1 MSHEAVARRYGK
13 AIFDLAQGA
22 GDAAA
27 VSRELLSFAEAYES
41 SRELRA
47 ALGNPL
53 VDVQARDA
61 LLADLFGRL
70 GLSPLAQN
78 AIRFVVQKRRTEALP
93 AIAAE
98 LARSVDEASG
108 VLRADVT
115 SASPLEA
122 GYLDRLRGE
131 LEKRYG
137 RKVALTTSVDPSL
150 IAGIVTRVGDTVIDG
165 SLRARLQ
172 SFREMRGA

>member
-1 MSHEAVARRYGK
+1 MSYEAIARRYGK
-13 AIFDLAQGA
+13 AIFDLARDA
-22 GDAAA
+22 GEGQA
-27 VSRELLSFAEAYES
+27 VSRDFSSFAAAYES
-41 SRELRA
+41 SAELRA

-53 VDVQARDA
+53 VALEARDA
-61 LLADLFGRL
+61 LLTDLFGRL

-78 AIRFVVQKRRTEALP
+78 AIRFVVQKRRTDVLP

-98 LARSVDEASG
+98 LARAFDEASG

-115 SASPLEA
+115 SALPLDQ

-137 RKVALTTSVDPSL
+137 RKIAISTSVDPSL